1 MGLLRRWIVGLAIV
15 TLFVGMI
22 LVLVTQTSNMIDQPE
37 EEVDS
42 FIAARDGPIVYG
54 ANVTGYFKKGD
65 RINAKFY
72 PKTDYVLPPEITV
85 EVGIYRLDESK
96 TILRLDLVVI
106 EVSIPDRYVVIE
118 VANITI
124 IELGEV
130 EIEESVNPTFI
141 GTVTQDGNY
150 TLEIVNTISD
160 FYFGRLVLFR
170 GTTVFE
176 FPYSSLF
183 PFGIGTLIIG
193 VILLVWGLSASTRR
207 VRHLKQKG
215 KTGSQQ
221 LLAMLLTG

>member
-1 MGLLRRWIVGLAIV
+1 MGLLRRWIVGLAV
-15 TLFVGMI
+15 ATLFVGMI
-22 LVLVTQTSNMIDQPE
+22 LVLVSQTSNASILPE

-42 FIAARDGPIVYG
+42 FIATRDGPIVYG

-72 PKTDYVLPPEITV
+72 PKRDYVLPPEITV

-96 TILRLDLVVI
+96 TTLQLDLVVT
-106 EVSIPDRYVVIE
+106 EVSIPDHYVVIE
-118 VANITI
+118 ITNITM

-130 EIEESVNPTFI
+130 EIEESVYPTFI

-160 FYFGRLVLFR
+160 FYFDRLVLFR
-170 GTTVFE
+170 GTTAYE
-176 FPYSSLF
+176 FPHSSLF
-183 PFGIGTLIIG
+183 PFGTGTLIIG
-193 VILLVWGLSASTRR
+193 VILLVWGVSASTRR

-221 LLAMLLTG
+221 LRAILLTG

>member
-1 MGLLRRWIVGLAIV
+1 MGLLRRWIVGLAIA

-22 LVLVTQTSNMIDQPE
+22 LVLVSQKSTMSILPE

-72 PKTDYVLPPEITV
+72 PKTDYVLTPEITV

-96 TILRLDLVVI
+96 TILRLDLVVT

-118 VANITI
+118 ITNITI

-130 EIEESVNPTFI
+130 EIEESANPTFI
-141 GTVTQDGNY
+141 GIVTQDGNY
-150 TLEIVNTISD
+150 TLEIVDTTLGD
-160 FYFGRLVLFR
+160 FYFGRLVLAR
-170 GTTVFE
+170 GTTAFE

-183 PFGIGTLIIG
+183 PFGTGTLVIG
-193 VILLVWGLSASTRR
+193 FILLVWGLSTSTRR

-215 KTGSQQ
+215 KTRS
-221 LLAMLLTG
+221 